1 MARFRNILYTTITC
15 LRFIPLSWFLRS
27 FIPFLPSCSLFR
39 FVVPTSSIAIPPRS
53 ITLFRPIGS
62 EIRCNQARSCPTL
75 PTPRSIELVQ
85 LLNRLSYV
93 ILTTEKKKKLL
104 RLFNRF
110 TLSPSPFHADSLRV
124 SSSMKDISR
133 QQFILTNKN
142 SSGMKNH
149 WKKEEKLLFVFLF
162 FRRPIASGTVK
173 RIRRVECA
181 A

>member
-93 ILTTEKKKKLL
+93 ILTTEKKKKT
-104 RLFNRF
+104 FEIVQ
-110 TLSPSPFHADSLRV
+110 PFHSV
-124 SSSMKDISR
+124 P
-133 QQFILTNKN
+133 LT
-142 SSGMKNH
+142 
-149 WKKEEKLLFVFLF
+149 LPRRFVARFLV
-162 FRRPIASGTVK
+162 RERYIAPT
-173 RIRRVECA
+173 IYFDE
-181 A
+181 